1 MEIDVVRYNSQE
13 DFTDGIFL
21 INGGF
26 QVHTLE
32 DEQRNKK
39 LYGETRVWAGRY
51 LVVLRTEG
59 GFHQRYLKK
68 FGADFHKG
76 MLWIKNV
83 PKFNYVLIHIGND
96 DDDTDACLLV
106 GMSNNAD
113 EKGFIGN
120 STTAYKKIY
129 PQIRDAILS
138 GEEVFIN
145 FYDSVYAV

>member
-32 DEQRNKK
+32 DEKRNKK

-59 GFHQRYLKK
+59 GFHQRYLKM

-83 PKFNYVLIHIGND
+83 PEFNYVLIHIGND

-129 PQIRDAILS
+129 PQIRDAVLS